1 MAMNIKH
8 EFGRIGETFVS
19 FVEKGITKE
28 RMEFLKGLLEYN
40 GFNVFTEETPNK
52 EDETIKLYNM
62 GVDDTVFNAV
72 IWVYDRKLRTPERR
86 IVNEDYWNQT
96 NEDFAP
102 QYYERGK

>member
-19 FVEKGITKE
+19 FVEKGISKE
-28 RMEFLKGLLEYN
+28 RLDFLTALLEYN
-40 GFNVFTEETPNK
+40 GFNVFSEEAEAA
-52 EDETIKLYNM
+52 EDGTKLYNM

-72 IWVYDRKLRTPERR
+72 IWVYDRKLRTPERK

-96 NEDFAP
+96 NEDFSP
-102 QYYERGK
+102 QYWNRVK